1 MNDRWSVEVQETDES
16 DVRSYVCTALPI
28 TVGRHEGND
37 VRLARPFVSSFHARI
52 EQTKAGLSV
61 TDLASTN
68 GVLVQH
74 ASGKDM
80 RIASHQ
86 PHPLSRCEN
95 QFSIGAY
102 RIRIRSADVL
112 AAGASDPLSLPS
124 FTARGSSDVAQPA
137 APPSLPGCERSVPRS
152 RHDRLEGSQR
162 RACEASAL
170 VALEELA
177 RALAPGQQ
185 LDTPGEVA
193 QLIGRLQLSLEL
205 SCRGLV
211 RLRRGQRR
219 CASALRLPLAAP
231 DAGLAME
238 DAEQLT
244 RQLLDA
250 SLPVAEL
257 RAGLG
262 AEFQA
267 LARHQVALLEGMI
280 EGAGALLEELSPE
293 RIEAHAEGQRP
304 SRWLLV
310 PGKLRSLQRAYR
322 EHHAQLRR
330 KDGVLSLVFGRA
342 FRAAYTAYLGGAQAP
357 PAPARSARGRGQL
370 R

>member
-1 MNDRWSVEVQETDES
+1 MNDSWSVEVQEADES
-16 DVRSYVCTALPI
+16 DVRSYVCSALPI
-28 TVGRHEGND
+28 TIGRHEGND
-37 VRLARPFVSSFHARI
+37 VRLGRPFVSSFHARI
-52 EQTKAGLSV
+52 EQARAGLSV

-74 ASGKDM
+74 ASGKEL

-86 PHPLSRCEN
+86 PHALSRCEN

-102 RIRIRSADVL
+102 RIRIRSADPF
-112 AAGASDPLSLPS
+112 AAAASDPLSLPS
-124 FTARGSSDVAQPA
+124 FTARGSCDVAEPA
-137 APPSLPGCERSVPRS
+137 APPSLPGYDPIVPHS
-152 RHDRLEGSQR
+152 RRDRVEGSQR
-162 RACEASAL
+162 RACEAMAL
-170 VALEELA
+170 AALEELA
-177 RALAPGQQ
+177 RALTPGQQ
-185 LDTPGEVA
+185 LNTPEEVA

-219 CASALRLPLAAP
+219 CASALRLPLAAS
-231 DAGLAME
+231 DAGLATE

-250 SLPVAEL
+250 RVPLAEL

-293 RIEAHAEGQRP
+293 RIEARAEGQRA
-304 SRWLLV
+304 SRWLPLA
-310 PGKLRSLQRAYR
+310 GKLRSLQRAYR

-330 KDGVLSLVFGRA
+330 KDGALSLVFGRA
-342 FRAAYTAYLGGAQAP
+342 FRDAYTAYLGGAQP
-357 PAPARSARGRGQL
+357 RPALVPSARRPGKL